1 MNAAEF
7 GQLIKALRQ
16 NSFDEG
22 GEKLTRQK
30 LSEAVKMTLQQLG
43 RLERGEQ
50 KIIDA
55 QNLSMLA
62 KSLNLT
68 NLEEREFLE
77 VAANLSDKGAADSV
91 SPEISLDEVL
101 NILQQLH
108 VPAYVTDV
116 YCDVVAMNA
125 ISLALQGIS
134 ANLQSYLGTLPIG
147 YNCLYNIYFSQPH
160 FMELLG
166 ENEWKESAYMAMLY
180 FRRITLPYRHTA
192 YFKYV
197 LKELLKE
204 RQFAI
209 DWYASHRTEDH
220 YDNSY
225 QLTSYDHP
233 LYGPICYLITET
245 IITTA
250 RGNLCLFIYNAC
262 DETTASVFRKL
273 FKQSGARI
281 HRLASW
287 PHKRI
292 QTA

>member
-7 GQLIKALRQ
+7 GQLVKALRQ
-16 NSFDEG
+16 NSFDAG

-30 LSEAVKMTLQQLG
+30 LSEAVNMTPQQLG

-50 KIIDA
+50 RIIDG
-55 QNLSMLA
+55 QTLSMLA

-68 NLEEREFLE
+68 SLEEREFLE
-77 VAANLSDKGAADSV
+77 VAANLSGGGDADSA
-91 SPEISLDEVL
+91 SPEAKLDEVL

-116 YCDVVAMNA
+116 YCDVVAINA
-125 ISLALQGIS
+125 INLALQGIS
-134 ANLQSYLGTLPIG
+134 ANLLSYLGTLPIG
-147 YNCLYNIYFSQPH
+147 YNFLYSIYFSQPD
-160 FMELLG
+160 FMELIG
-166 ENEWKESAYMAMLY
+166 EKEWKESAYMAILF
-180 FRRITLPYRHTA
+180 FRRATLPYRHTA

-209 DWYASHRTEDH
+209 DWYASHRTEAH

-233 LYGPICYLITET
+233 LYGPVCYLITET
-245 IITTA
+245 IINTA

-262 DETTASVFRKL
+262 DKNTASVFRNL

-292 QTA
+292 QTT